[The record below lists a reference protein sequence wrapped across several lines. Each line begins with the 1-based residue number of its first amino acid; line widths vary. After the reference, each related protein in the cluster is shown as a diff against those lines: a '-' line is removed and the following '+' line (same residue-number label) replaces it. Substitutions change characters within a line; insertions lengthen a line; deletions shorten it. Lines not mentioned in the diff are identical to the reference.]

1 MPSFSLVDCF
11 ILFCVIF
18 ERQTAYQRI
27 VRKKKVFLPFLSS
40 LLREEAG
47 TFHNFSETKNR
58 ERCFRPGWAPPGSRL
73 RSLFFACTH
82 AGAHH
87 RSPLSSFFAQTRAQ
101 QTWEERWREGPAVRS
116 PFWHWWPN
124 QRKPAS
130 LPPPPSPPSA
140 EFAKCCCAVLLS
152 ALSISIF
159 SNMSAKFSLN
169 SQSLPVRK

>member
-1 MPSFSLVDCF
+1 MPSFSLVDCLR
-11 ILFCVIF
+11 LFCAIF

-27 VRKKKVFLPFLSS
+27 VRKKMVFLPFLSS

-101 QTWEERWREGPAVRS
+101 QTGWRGGGMGGKMARG
-116 PFWHWWPN
+116 
-124 QRKPAS
+124 AGC
-130 LPPPPSPPSA
+130 PSA
-140 EFAKCCCAVLLS
+140 RLFGTGGPTSENQPLSLHHHHRTTKRGICQMLLCCS
-152 ALSISIF
+152 
-159 SNMSAKFSLN
+159 SLCTI
-169 SQSLPVRK
+169 QIYLF